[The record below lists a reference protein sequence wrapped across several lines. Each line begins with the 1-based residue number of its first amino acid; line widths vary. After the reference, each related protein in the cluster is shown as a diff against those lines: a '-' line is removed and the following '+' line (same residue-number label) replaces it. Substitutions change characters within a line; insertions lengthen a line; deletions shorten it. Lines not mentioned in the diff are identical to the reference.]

1 MPEVALTIKGKNL
14 SQQAIAQLKADIDK
28 TTKALHEQAG
38 ANVEV
43 ADSTKKTASS
53 YTGLTIALGAAS
65 AALGLLTRS
74 IVKSAMEQERMFK
87 SLTAVED
94 GAKNAEKAMV
104 RLREVAK
111 LPGLSLA
118 QAVQGYT
125 NLRAIDMNAQLAER
139 SLKAFGNALVTV
151 GKGAPQLQ
159 LVILALTQMSAKGKV
174 LGQDLRQLQEQL
186 PQIRKV
192 MKQAFGTA
200 DVEAVQKKLEET
212 GQTADDFIRTIV
224 TGFEKLPKVMGGA
237 ANAVENFNDQW
248 FQTKVQLGEALLPIL
263 TQVLD
268 KLGDLMDVFNKLPK
282 PIKDT
287 IGMGIAGG
295 AGLAGLGFALMGI
308 SKLILPL
315 IADIKGLS
323 ATMLTANTSTG
334 IWASG
339 LTVAAAKLGI
349 IALAAIEV
357 AWAINRIKE
366 AAEKPINIPQIMS
379 NADKENLDRLN
390 KMREAVAKQMTQAE
404 YKPGDMVSGE
414 TRYALSGGNPLWDAL
429 KRINKSTNP
438 KAQYIETAFGNIDP
452 LMKTE
457 DLLARIDSQIDK
469 IKNKTMGKSVTQ
481 SVFGDPKTIQ
491 TVWDFEEIKKQFDAL
506 SDITGEGFGMSRTQ
520 QISWWSD
527 WLGKPSSLSDDA
539 KIGIRNTIKQY
550 SDEIAKEGDKL
561 QKEVEKEAE
570 RWRERWQRY
579 AEETGEAFELFDVTP
594 DWWIREEQ
602 VKQARLWLD
611 ISNAQ
616 KEGISK
622 SAEEIGEAFELF
634 DVAPDWYI
642 QEEKKKETAK
652 WQALAE
658 AQKEGIKIMADAVA
672 NAFELFDVAPDWWVK
687 QEQDKITK
695 FYKELADA
703 QKKYTQDNADELA
716 TAMELYGEV
725 TQNAYEQIMKDTR
738 DYIKSHKGIYENLA
752 DDVADIFARL
762 PSDMI
767 NNFDNIEDVFK
778 RLLSNLAN
786 AVVDTFGKSLGITIS
801 NLLTSD
807 NKSGGL
813 GELFALLGKGVGII
827 GSGMA
832 TGGIAPTLTAGVSM
846 GADFMMSGLMF
857 DDPYNDAMA
866 YKSGGRSAIAMTRKS
881 SMDFINNFEAG
892 FAKKTQQQTGEGG
905 LSDKLDKLI
914 GLMQD
919 QKYEFYMDGDQ
930 ITTKVRKRINKK
942 ENRGE
947 WANG

>member
-14 SQQAIAQLKADIDK
+14 SQQAIAQLKADIEK

-379 NADKENLDRLN
+379 DADKENLDRLN
-390 KMREAVAKQMTQAE
+390 KMREVVAKQMTRAE

-457 DLLARIDSQIDK
+457 DLLARIDSQIEK
-469 IKNKTMGKSVTQ
+469 IKNKTMGRSGLGSAWEVTE
-481 SVFGDPKTIQ
+481 STRKGMLDLEDIQ
-491 TVWDFEEIKKQFDAL
+491 KQFDEITSLGEKGFAWTREEKLGWWSSLVEGQFVPSITDKAKVGVHQMVDQYRKEILADLKKGQKFSAADFISPKEKTTPMPGLTLRPGPFADQTFPFANQVSADAMFPEERIKAYAQMLDVVMQATKYLATQDAL
-506 SDITGEGFGMSRTQ
+506 LAIEKKKLAQAFDDSMFAMMKANEEAELIRQQKIRERGEVLIEGMGQKEIEAALKFRNDLEQKSLDESLRMAQEYRDKQMVMWEDLAYSISDVFAQIPRDLINNLDSLENVFKSFGKGILNVVLNLAGDAIGDTVYGGLKDIFSNMINPASQSTGGFGA
-520 QISWWSD
+520 
-527 WLGKPSSLSDDA
+527 LGSIGMALATGNPMALVGALPSVL
-539 KIGIRNTIKQY
+539 
-550 SDEIAKEGDKL
+550 
-561 QKEVEKEAE
+561 
-570 RWRERWQRY
+570 
-579 AEETGEAFELFDVTP
+579 
-594 DWWIREEQ
+594 
-602 VKQARLWLD
+602 
-611 ISNAQ
+611 
-616 KEGISK
+616 EGIS
-622 SAEEIGEAFELF
+622 
-634 DVAPDWYI
+634 
-642 QEEKKKETAK
+642 
-652 WQALAE
+652 
-658 AQKEGIKIMADAVA
+658 
-672 NAFELFDVAPDWWVK
+672 
-687 QEQDKITK
+687 
-695 FYKELADA
+695 
-703 QKKYTQDNADELA
+703 
-716 TAMELYGEV
+716 
-725 TQNAYEQIMKDTR
+725 
-738 DYIKSHKGIYENLA
+738 
-752 DDVADIFARL
+752 
-762 PSDMI
+762 
-767 NNFDNIEDVFK
+767 
-778 RLLSNLAN
+778 
-786 AVVDTFGKSLGITIS
+786 
-801 NLLTSD
+801 
-807 NKSGGL
+807 
-813 GELFALLGKGVGII
+813 
-827 GSGMA
+827 
-832 TGGIAPTLTAGVSM
+832 
-846 GADFMMSGLMF
+846 F